1 MKPFFQ
7 VKTSEEIH
15 KIINTLP
22 RLTKENVCLNDGLN
36 RVLGDDIFSP
46 EDLPH
51 FPRATMDGFA
61 VRARDTF
68 GASEAVPALLT
79 LSGEISMG
87 QEAKTP
93 IEPGHCYRIATGGM
107 VPPGA
112 DSVVMIEHSQQL
124 DSNTIEIFR
133 PVSPLDHVIQ
143 VGEDI
148 KKAQP
153 VLMAGTKASPSG
165 PGNSSRLGNC

>member
-7 VKTSEEIH
+7 VKTSEEIY
-15 KIINTLP
+15 KIIQTLP
-22 RLTKENVCLNDGLN
+22 RLPKENVHLTDGLN
-36 RVLGDDIFSP
+36 RVLGNDIFSP

-93 IEPGHCYRIATGGM
+93 IEPGHCFRIATGGM

-124 DSNTIEIFR
+124 DSQHYR
-133 PVSPLDHVIQ
+133 DIQ
-143 VGEDI
+143 TRFSFGSCYSSGRRH
-148 KKAQP
+148 KKNPACFN
-153 VLMAGTKASPSG
+153 G
-165 PGNSSRLGNC
+165 RE